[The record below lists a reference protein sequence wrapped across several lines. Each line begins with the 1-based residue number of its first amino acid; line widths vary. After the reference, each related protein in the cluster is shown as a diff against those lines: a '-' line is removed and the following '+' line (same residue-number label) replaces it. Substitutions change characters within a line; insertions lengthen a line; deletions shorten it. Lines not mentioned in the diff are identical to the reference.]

1 MSALLNFHS
10 FLIVILLF
18 ICTSTYIRSLRP
30 QFFAQKRP
38 GLLGLVYFFPIFAL
52 DARGEL
58 LDICGLHALGPFLLR
73 GSSPGVLFGICDR
86 VDVSQA

>member
-38 GLLGLVYFFPIFAL
+38 GLLGLVYKGSVIGTRLSPWVSGACLIMAGAPLFF
-52 DARGEL
+52 
-58 LDICGLHALGPFLLR
+58 
-73 GSSPGVLFGICDR
+73 
-86 VDVSQA
+86 